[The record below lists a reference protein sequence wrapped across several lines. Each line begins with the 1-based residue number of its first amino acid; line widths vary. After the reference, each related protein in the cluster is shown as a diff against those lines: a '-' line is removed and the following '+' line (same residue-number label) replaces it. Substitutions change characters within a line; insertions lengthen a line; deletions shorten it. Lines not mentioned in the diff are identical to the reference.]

1 MNRREFINSIT
12 AAAAT
17 TAMPMPSIAMRG
29 ASPVVPAAAK
39 HWASYMT
46 QLHGT
51 CTPGMLSTMINVEV
65 GAAKGMLQTLIHQ
78 GYLRPVQI
86 VAPQTGAN
94 TLAQANQKI
103 GDAVKRVVSADD
115 DAANEDD
122 AANDD
127 SRGDIGAD
135 DLPATEEP
143 DALLNA
149 DDQA

>member
-1 MNRREFINSIT
+1 MNSIT

-17 TAMPMPSIAMRG
+17 TAMPLPSIALQG

-65 GAAKGMLQTLIHQ
+65 GAANGMLQTLIHQ

-86 VAPQTGAN
+86 VAPQSLPGGVGQTRAK
-94 TLAQANQKI
+94 LS
-103 GDAVKRVVSADD
+103 DAVKRAAKSVQEAALDDNDADQPAASD
-115 DAANEDD
+115 D
-122 AANDD
+122 
-127 SRGDIGAD
+127 
-135 DLPATEEP
+135 P
-143 DALLNA
+143 DAPGEDTGKHTA
-149 DDQA
+149 VMTPKSA